1 MIRGRREEGEGVERR
16 EEEPCP
22 PGGLGLVCAL
32 SGRLADYPVVT
43 PSAALRA
50 FDPLNAAK
58 WRCLSNRN
66 WHLCLQGA

>member
-1 MIRGRREEGEGVERR
+1 MERR

-66 WHLCLQGA
+66 WRLCLQGA

>member
-16 EEEPCP
+16 EEEPGP
-22 PGGLGLVCAL
+22 PGRLGLVCAL

-66 WHLCLQGA
+66 WRLCLQGA

>member
-1 MIRGRREEGEGVERR
+1 MKEEGR

-66 WHLCLQGA
+66 WRLCLQGA

>member
-1 MIRGRREEGEGVERR
+1 MIRGRREEGQGMEHG

-32 SGRLADYPVVT
+32 SGRLADCPVVT
-43 PSAALRA
+43 PPAALRA
-50 FDPLNAAK
+50 FDPLNVAW
-58 WRCLSNRN
+58 WRCLSNRS

>member
-1 MIRGRREEGEGVERR
+1 MIRGRREEGEGMECR
-16 EEEPCP
+16 EEPCP

-32 SGRLADYPVVT
+32 SGRLAEYPMVT
-43 PSAALRA
+43 PLAALRA
-50 FDPLNAAK
+50 FDPLNAAQ